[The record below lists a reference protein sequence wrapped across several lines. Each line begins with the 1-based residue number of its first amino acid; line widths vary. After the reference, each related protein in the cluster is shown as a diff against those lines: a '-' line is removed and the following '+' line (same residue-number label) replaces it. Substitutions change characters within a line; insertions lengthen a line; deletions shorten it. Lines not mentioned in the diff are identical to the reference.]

1 MGKKESNSYVI
12 TDINPELWKQF
23 KHKLI
28 DDDLELKAKSE
39 SAYKY
44 AISRRTWDNTIERTI
59 EFYKNIL

>member
-28 DDDLELKAKSE
+28 DDDLNIKEGLILLIE
-39 SAYKY
+39 KY
-44 AISRRTWDNTIERTI
+44 VDGH
-59 EFYKNIL
+59 